1 VRDTVISSDE
11 EETASGYR
19 WLMLGGVWLL
29 YFCFGLMIAAMAPLV
44 TPIRDELGVGN
55 ATMGAIL
62 GAWPLMYIA
71 AAIPCGIV
79 LDRFG
84 ARFVLL
90 AAALIMAASGVA
102 RGLAGSP
109 LELFLAV
116 AFFGVGGPLISV
128 GAPKLIARWF
138 DGPSRGTAMGI
149 YITGP
154 SLGGIAALSLTNSQ
168 LMPLTGGDWRAVLFI
183 YAGAVAFCGLLWLG
197 ISSGGARNGGRAQD
211 DGGKKFSLSAFAEI
225 LQLPEVRVIL
235 AMSIGI
241 FFVNHAL
248 NNWLPE
254 LLRSRGLSPA
264 EAGYWA
270 SIPTIVGIAG
280 SIIIPRLATPDRRLR
295 VMALLFCAAAVAS
308 VLLHLH
314 PGPGLVGGLFLQGIA
329 RSSMMTVA
337 ILLLMET
344 PKVPQERLGLAGGL
358 FFTTAEIGGVLGPL
372 TFGFLS
378 DVTDGFTVPLFAI
391 TGACAVLIGLI
402 GLLKRASASP

>member
-1 VRDTVISSDE
+1 VKNTATQTGDE
-11 EETASGYR
+11 AASGYR

-90 AAALIMAASGVA
+90 AAALIMAGSGVA

-109 LELFLAV
+109 AELFLAV

-128 GAPKLIARWF
+128 GAPKLIAHWF
-138 DGPSRGTAMGI
+138 EGPSRGTAMGI

-154 SLGGIAALSLTNSQ
+154 SLGGITALSLTNSVM
-168 LMPLTGGDWRAVLFI
+168 MPLTGDDWRAVLFI
-183 YAGAVAFCGLLWLG
+183 YAAVVAACGLVWLA
-197 ISSGGARNGGRAQD
+197 ISSAGGRNGRGAQD
-211 DGGKKFSLSAFAEI
+211 DGGKKFDLSAFSEI
-225 LQLPEVRVIL
+225 LRLPEVRIIL
-235 AMSIGI
+235 VMSIGI

-270 SIPTIVGIAG
+270 SIPTVVGIAG
-280 SIIIPRLATPDRRLR
+280 SILIPRLATPHRRLR
-295 VMALLFCAAAVAS
+295 VMTLLFCAAALAS
-308 VLLHLH
+308 LLLHLH
-314 PGPGLVGGLFLQGIA
+314 PGTGLFAGLFLQGIA
-329 RSSMMTVA
+329 RSSMMTIA

-378 DVTDGFTVPLFAI
+378 DLTDGFTVPLFAV
-391 TGACAVLIGLI
+391 TAACAMLLLLI
-402 GLLKRASASP
+402 GLLKRRQ